1 MSDAEYRTEQA
12 IAATLGGG
20 DSSADDALALLDEI
34 REAGRISYDDYS
46 LLFDSIAILGCGT
59 CEQVLKEN
67 AKLREQID
75 TLVCAVES
83 EGIKYHV
90 DKDGN
95 QHFDYGKVKD
105 YRTEQIAEE
114 AAKRLSENWKSIPAN
129 PSGFGMKLTDE
140 EIEEVLGSEER

>member
-1 MSDAEYRTEQA
+1 MKFLTNEEAQMRDEYEEKISVLHETIGRVVSEN
-12 IAATLGGG
+12 TL
-20 DSSADDALALLDEI
+20 LKYKLDMAQKEI
-34 REAGRISYDDYS
+34 
-46 LLFDSIAILGCGT
+46 
-59 CEQVLKEN
+59 

-95 QHFDYGKVKD
+95 QHFDYSRVKE
-105 YRTEQIAEE
+105 YRAEQIAEE
-114 AAKRLSENWKSIPAN
+114 VDKRLSENWKDIPAN